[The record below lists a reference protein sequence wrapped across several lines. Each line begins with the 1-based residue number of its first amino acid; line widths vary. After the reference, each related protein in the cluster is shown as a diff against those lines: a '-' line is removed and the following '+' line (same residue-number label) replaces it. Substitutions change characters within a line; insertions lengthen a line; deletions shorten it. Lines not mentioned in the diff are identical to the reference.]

1 MEDKRL
7 FLLDSY
13 ALIYRSYYAF
23 LNSPMFNSKGI
34 NTSTIF
40 GFLLSLED
48 ILRNQKPTHIA
59 AAFDTAKPTF
69 RHKLYK
75 KYKENRL
82 VTPEEIRNSVPVIK
96 KLLELMNIEIL
107 ESPGYE
113 ADDIIGTIAKKAVK
127 NNFKVYMV
135 TSDKDYCQLVEDNI
149 YIFKPKKSGNESEI
163 MGIEEV
169 KKKYGIEFPEQIIDL
184 LALWGDASDNIPGVP
199 GIGEKT
205 ASKLIAEYK
214 TIDNLIQNIDKL
226 SSRQNLS
233 IKQNLNDLLLSKQL
247 VTINTSVPIEYME
260 DKLKLSGFKETELK
274 ELLLE
279 LNLRTLVTKFI
290 NSTNIEGY
298 KPVGQ
303 YIQASLFEQEKH
315 KNEPNTSSEYHT
327 INSVNHIYHKLKE
340 ESQIAELAKILE
352 QEKQFCF
359 DTETTGLD
367 TLNDFLVGV
376 SICFKKN
383 EAYYIPLPDNFE
395 QARQK
400 LDLLKEIFEDK
411 KIVKI
416 GHNLKFDIL
425 FFCKYNV
432 KVTGDLF
439 DTMIAHYLIQPE
451 QSHKMDFLAEKYMN
465 YSPVRIEELIGT
477 KGSSQLN
484 MKNVPLEKIGEY
496 AAEDADVTF
505 QLKEIFKKELE
516 NNDLKELFYNIESK
530 LLKVLIDIELNGFKI
545 DLEYLNYYSILL
557 NKEIEKV
564 EKEIYLE
571 ANEKFNINSP
581 KQLGEILFEK
591 LKISE
596 NAKKTKTKQ
605 FSTNEEVLQGLSNKH
620 PIINKILDYRSLT
633 KLLSTY
639 VDALPKLVNSKTG
652 KIHTTF
658 NQTLAVTG
666 RLSSNNPNLQN
677 IPIREARGRE
687 IRNAFIPS
695 TSNNVLLSADYSQ
708 IELRIMAHISED
720 ENMIE
725 AFKEKEDIHSSTA
738 AKVFKIP
745 INEVNK
751 EQRSKAK
758 TANFGIIY
766 GISPFGL
773 AQRMNISKKE
783 ASELIEEYFKTFPGV
798 RRYMSDTINFA
809 RENKYV
815 KTIFKRRRFLPDINS
830 QNSFVRGMAERNAI
844 NTPIQGSAADIIKIA
859 MVNIF
864 DSFNELGLKSK
875 MILQVHDELVFDVLK
890 TELEEVKQIVQ
901 SKMENP
907 VKLKVPLIVDIGIG
921 NNWLEAH

>member
-1 MEDKRL
+1 
-7 FLLDSY
+7 
-13 ALIYRSYYAF
+13 
-23 LNSPMFNSKGI
+23 MFNSKGI

-82 VTPEEIRNSVPVIK
+82 VTPEEIRNSIPVIK

-149 YIFKPKKSGNESEI
+149 FIFKPKKSGNESEI

-169 KKKYGIEFPEQIIDL
+169 KKKYGVEFPEQIIDL

-226 SSRQNLS
+226 SSKQNS
-233 IKQNLNDLLLSKQL
+233 AIKQNLNDLLLSKQL
-247 VTINTSVPIEYME
+247 VTINTSVPIEYMV
-260 DKLKLSGFKETELK
+260 DKLKLSDFKETELK
-274 ELLLE
+274 ELLLD

-290 NSTNIEGY
+290 KSTNIEGY

-327 INSVNHIYHKLKE
+327 INSVNHIYHKLEE
-340 ESQIAELAKILE
+340 ESQIIELAKILE
-352 QEKQFCF
+352 KEKQFCF

-395 QARQK
+395 QARQR
-400 LDLLKEIFEDK
+400 LDLLKEIFEDR
-411 KIVKI
+411 KIIKI

-425 FFCKYNV
+425 FFCKYNI
-432 KVTGDLF
+432 KVTGELF

-465 YSPVRIEELIGT
+465 YSPVPIEELIGM
-477 KGSSQLN
+477 KGSSQIN

-505 QLKEIFKKELE
+505 QLKEIFQKELE
-516 NNDLKELFYNIESK
+516 KNDLKDLFYNIESK

-605 FSTNEEVLQGLSNKH
+605 YSTNEDVLQGLTNKH

-652 KIHTTF
+652 KVHTTF

-695 TSNNVLLSADYSQ
+695 TSNNILLSADYSQ

-766 GISPFGL
+766 GISSFGL

-815 KTIFKRRRFLPDINS
+815 QTIFKRKRFLPDINS

-890 TELEEVKQIVQ
+890 TELEEVKQIVK